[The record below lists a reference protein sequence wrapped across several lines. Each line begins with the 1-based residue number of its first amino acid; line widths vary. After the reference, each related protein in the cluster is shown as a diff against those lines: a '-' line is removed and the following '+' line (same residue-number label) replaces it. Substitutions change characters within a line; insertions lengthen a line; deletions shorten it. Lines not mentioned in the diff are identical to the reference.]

1 VKRADDESAPG
12 DRREPKVAVPPE
24 AIAQLAEAAKRV
36 AAHLQGVERLTRH
49 ALRQPHYNPGL
60 DRSLSDIAERNA
72 ATAGA
77 RAKKRPSHKKRQ
89 PSGGRRKVL
98 RSKMERLKLILEH
111 RTGSEPGR
119 RKIAG
124 TVGVSETLVR
134 DCIELMKM
142 GWDITES
149 ALRGVGESPNASDSP
164 DPPTDF
170 VIVPSIAQARKLLAK
185 RRRQQHRAR

>member
-1 VKRADDESAPG
+1 M
-12 DRREPKVAVPPE
+12 PPE
-24 AIAQLAEAAKRV
+24 AMAQLTEAAQSAVKLRG
-36 AAHLQGVERLTRH
+36 AARR
-49 ALRQPHYNPGL
+49 ALSISVWQPRDNPGL